1 MDKQEKFYVTTP
13 IYYVT
18 DAPHIG
24 NTYPT
29 VAADII
35 ARWHR
40 LRGEKVFFLTG
51 TDEHGEKVQKAADA
65 AKEEPK
71 VFVDKISLRYKEA
84 WKTLG
89 ISYDKFIRTTDPE
102 HLDAVARF
110 ISKLVENGDVYKGQY
125 EGWYCVPDESFFT
138 ELQLKDGKCP
148 DCGREVKKVKE
159 DSYFFKLSKYQ
170 DRLLELYDKNE
181 DFLSPKLRR
190 QEVINRVKGGL
201 KDVSMTRTTVK
212 WAVPFPGD
220 KDHFVYVWVDAL
232 INYISALGWPDGTF
246 KVFWPADV
254 HIVGKEI
261 NWFHSVIW
269 PAMLMSAGIELPAMI
284 FAHGWWTSE
293 GKKMSKSL
301 GNFVDPVSLSSKYSV
316 DAIRY
321 VLMREMPFGEDGDFS
336 EESLKARIN
345 GELVADLGNLVY
357 RVLTLAEKFD
367 GKFDGSADLEKHLD
381 VVGIDESMDRLDYY
395 GALEKIWA
403 FIRSSNKYINDNKV
417 WSLKGAEMSNALYN
431 LLEACRICSILLYPF
446 MPDTAQSIAQQ
457 LGVEMGT
464 LKDCK
469 FGAFTGK
476 PKRGKMLFEKVL
488 TK

>member
-1 MDKQEKFYVTTP
+1 MDNAGKFYITTP

-18 DAPHIG
+18 DVPHIG
-24 NTYPT
+24 HAYTT
-29 VAADII
+29 IAADIF

-51 TDEHGEKVQKAADA
+51 TDEHGEKVQKAAEA
-65 AKEEPK
+65 ANADTKA
-71 VFVDKISLRYKEA
+71 FVDGISQRYKEA
-84 WKTLG
+84 WKKLN

-102 HLDAVARF
+102 HINAVSKF
-110 ISKLVENGDVYKGQY
+110 ISKLIESGDVYKGQY

-170 DRLLELYDKNE
+170 QRLLDLYGKNGN
-181 DFLSPKLRR
+181 FLSPKLRS
-190 QEVINRVKGGL
+190 QEIINRVKGGI

-212 WAVPFPGD
+212 WAVPFPND

-246 KVFWPADV
+246 KEFWPANV
-254 HIVGKEI
+254 HLIGKEI
-261 NWFHSVIW
+261 NWFHSVVW
-269 PAMLMSAGIELPAMI
+269 PAMLMSAGMELPEMI
-284 FAHGWWTSE
+284 FAHGWWTVN

-301 GNFVDPVSLSSKYSV
+301 HNFIEPTEIINKYSV
-316 DAIRY
+316 DALRY
-321 VLMREMPFGEDGDFS
+321 FLMREMPLGEDGDFS
-336 EESLKARIN
+336 EESIKARIN

-357 RVLTLAEKFD
+357 RVLTLAEKFE
-367 GKFDGSADLEKHLD
+367 GEIDGSAELEKYLD
-381 VVGIDESMDRLDYY
+381 VTKIDESMGKFDPFN
-395 GALEKIWA
+395 ALNGIWS
-403 FIRSSNKYINDNKV
+403 FIRASNKYINDNKV
-417 WSLKGAEMSNALYN
+417 WGLKGEQMANALYN
-431 LLEACRICSILLYPF
+431 LLEACRICSILIYPF

-457 LGVEMGT
+457 LGTEIGT

-469 FGAFTGK
+469 FGSFTGK